1 MSSFV
6 LFVRAQLSVVL
17 TILNGVYKVGVIWS
31 AITLHMA
38 FTQREALID
47 QIELDAGISGSQT
60 SSGEA
65 QDPRSLSAME
75 GR

>member
-1 MSSFV
+1 MC
-6 LFVRAQLSVVL
+6 AQLSVVL

-47 QIELDAGISGSQT
+47 QIELDAGVAGSQSATT

-65 QDPRSLSAME
+65 QDPRSLSAMD